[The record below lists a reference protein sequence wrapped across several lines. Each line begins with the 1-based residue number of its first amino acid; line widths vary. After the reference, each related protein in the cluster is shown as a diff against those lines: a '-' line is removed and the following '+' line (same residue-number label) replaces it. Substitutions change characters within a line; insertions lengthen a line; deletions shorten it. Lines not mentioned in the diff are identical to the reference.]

1 MMTAEE
7 RRIDFYGNGDARAYD
22 HDELYIMKE
31 YAKDYH
37 ESEVKKFRLGA
48 VIGSIL
54 AELEERKQWAENG
67 MMVYS
72 DDTNM
77 RLEYQ
82 ARIEEIENAIWTV
95 NQYCR

>member
-1 MMTAEE
+1 MN
-7 RRIDFYGNGDARAYD
+7 I
-22 HDELYIMKE
+22 KE
-31 YAKDYH
+31 QNLNEPQNPQLNIA
-37 ESEVKKFRLGA
+37 A

>member
-1 MMTAEE
+1 MNSNEQQKPQLN
-7 RRIDFYGNGDARAYD
+7 I
-22 HDELYIMKE
+22 
-31 YAKDYH
+31 
-37 ESEVKKFRLGA
+37 GA

>member
-1 MMTAEE
+1 MKIEE
-7 RRIDFYGNGDARAYD
+7 QNLNDPLNLQSNIA
-22 HDELYIMKE
+22 
-31 YAKDYH
+31 
-37 ESEVKKFRLGA
+37 A

-95 NQYCR
+95 NQYCL